1 MVMSLAVTVTA
12 LAQEVKKIDGDVG
25 WVTLDKKAM
34 TLVREGKHLAD
45 LALVSETVFK
55 ILEEQKADAGKSD
68 DGKKKDKA
76 DPGAKEEP
84 APEVKKD
91 GGSGV
96 ATICYTIKPGSVNDV
111 LSGWKASVSYVEQGK
126 KKVAKEILLTP
137 VAFGGDEEE

>member
-1 MVMSLAVTVTA
+1 MVMSMAVTVAA

-45 LALVSETVFK
+45 LELVSETVFK

-68 DGKKKDKA
+68 GGKKKDKG
-76 DPGAKEEP
+76 DPEAKAEP

-91 GGSGV
+91 AAPGV
-96 ATICYTIKPGSVNDV
+96 TTICYTIKPGSVNDV

-137 VAFGGDEEE
+137 VTFGGDEEE